1 MPPAGRAPRGSVA
14 AFRLMLEVGREWD
27 LFTVDGHATILDMSI
42 EAAIRKIIR
51 EELARAR
58 PDAPAARREVVGI
71 EVERQCS
78 VKSVALILDVSA
90 DYVEDRIKDGSLP
103 RRLDLG
109 STRAK
114 YRIPASD
121 LQAFIDA
128 RTSSASE

>member
-1 MPPAGRAPRGSVA
+1 MP
-14 AFRLMLEVGREWD
+14 EVWGEGE
-27 LFTVDGHATILDMSI
+27 FFAVDGHATMLAMSI

-58 PDAPAARREVVGI
+58 HEVPTHARPTLGI
-71 EVERQCS
+71 GVERQYS
-78 VKSVALILDVSA
+78 VKSAAVILDVSP
-90 DYVEDRIKDGSLP
+90 DYVEARIKDGSLP

-128 RTSSASE
+128 RTSRASG

>member
-1 MPPAGRAPRGSVA
+1 
-14 AFRLMLEVGREWD
+14 MLEVGREWE
-27 LFTVDGHATILDMSI
+27 LFTVDGHATILAMSI

-51 EELARAR
+51 EELERAR
-58 PDAPAARREVVGI
+58 PEAPAVRREVVGMG
-71 EVERQCS
+71 VERQYS
-78 VKSVALILDVSA
+78 VKSAAVLLDVSP
-90 DYVEDRIKDGSLP
+90 DYVEARIKDGSLP

-128 RTSSASE
+128 RTSRASG